1 MTRSSLAE
9 QSGPQA
15 GLLAGVARIDITPPM
30 PSDCVG
36 FVRRAAPATGVLA
49 PLTAPALVLEDAD
62 QRRAVIVA
70 LDLIGISSAQA
81 DRMRHLIATAV
92 DASPDAVFLNCS
104 HTHAGPHAT
113 EGSLRKLGGSMR
125 EIFDKER
132 LYIESLPYEISGAAT
147 VAAREL
153 VLVRLGAGSTAVPGI
168 SVNRRE
174 RTSDGRTIL
183 GWNPEGALDD
193 ELIVL
198 KLATEDGQTVAVVT
212 NFACHP
218 VVLGGENPNVGPDF
232 PGALRSLV
240 ERNLG
245 GMCLYLAGAAGNVL
259 PLEGFYEEAG
269 PEIAFGEK
277 LGYAALHVA
286 SQISPYATHI
296 ERVAYGSVTPISLY
310 RTVFDADQPP
320 QPISWGSVEAELPL
334 KPLPTLNDVEA
345 LLDQYRANLQRA
357 VDAGRPQS
365 ELNPLDYHVQW
376 AERSVDRLKSG
387 EEIETSVT
395 AYVQAIRI
403 GDVAIV
409 GLPGEPFNEI
419 GRAVKDA
426 STAPFTLFAGYSNGY
441 IGYFPTAAEFPF
453 GGYEPGYSHHN
464 TELLEQVA
472 PESEEI
478 LVRSSLEAIALASG
492 SVPAKNQASRH

>member
-1 MTRSSLAE
+1 MTLSSPPERSRRRE
-9 QSGPQA
+9 

-36 FVRRAAPATGVLA
+36 FVRRAAPAIGVLA
-49 PLTAPALVLEDAD
+49 PLTATALVLEDAE

-70 LDLIGISSAQA
+70 LDLIGISCAQA
-81 DRMRHLIATAV
+81 DQMRHMVGAAV
-92 DASPDAVFLNCS
+92 GASPDAVFLNCS

-113 EGSLRKLGGSMR
+113 PGSLRKLGGSMR

-132 LYIESLPYEISGAAT
+132 LYIESLPYQISGVAT
-147 VAAREL
+147 MAAREL
-153 VLVRLGAGSTAVPGI
+153 VAVRLGAGSTAVPGI

-174 RTSDGRTIL
+174 RTNDGRTIL

-198 KLATEDGQTVAVVT
+198 KLATEEGRTVAVVT

-232 PGALRSLV
+232 PGALRALV

-245 GMCLYLAGAAGNVL
+245 GMCLY
-259 PLEGFYEEAG
+259 
-269 PEIAFGEK
+269 
-277 LGYAALHVA
+277 ALHVA
-286 SQISPYATHI
+286 SQVSPYATHVQ
-296 ERVAYGSVTPISLY
+296 RVAYGSVTPISLY
-310 RTVFDADQPP
+310 RTVLDADQPP

-334 KPLPTLNDVEA
+334 KPLPTLDDVEA
-345 LLDQYRANLQRA
+345 LLNEYRATLQGA
-357 VDAGRPQS
+357 IDAGRPQS

-376 AERSVDRLKSG
+376 AERSVERLKSG

-426 STAPFTLFAGYSNGY
+426 SAAPFTLFAGYSNGY
-441 IGYFPTAAEFPF
+441 IGYFPTAAEYPF

-472 PESEEI
+472 PESEDI
-478 LVRSSLEAIALASG
+478 LVRSSLEAIALAS
-492 SVPAKNQASRH
+492 AKHL

>member
-1 MTRSSLAE
+1 MTLSSPPERSRSRE
-9 QSGPQA
+9 

-49 PLTAPALVLEDAD
+49 PLTATALVLEDAE

-70 LDLIGISSAQA
+70 LDLIGISCAQA
-81 DRMRHLIATAV
+81 DQMRHMVGAAV
-92 DASPDAVFLNCS
+92 GASPDAVFLNCS

-113 EGSLRKLGGSMR
+113 AGSLRKLGGSMR
-125 EIFDKER
+125 EIFDRER
-132 LYIESLPYEISGAAT
+132 LYIESLPYQISGVAT
-147 VAAREL
+147 VAAGQL
-153 VLVRLGAGSTAVPGI
+153 VPVRLGAGSTAVPGI

-174 RTSDGRTIL
+174 RTNDGRTIL

-198 KLATEDGQTVAVVT
+198 KLATEDGRTVAVVT

-245 GMCLYLAGAAGNVL
+245 GLCLYLAGAAGNVL

-286 SQISPYATHI
+286 SQVSPYATHVQ
-296 ERVAYGSVTPISLY
+296 RVAYGSVTPISLY
-310 RTVFDADQPP
+310 RTVLDAHQPP

-345 LLDQYRANLQRA
+345 LLDGYRATLQARDRRRSPPIRA
-357 VDAGRPQS
+357 EPA
-365 ELNPLDYHVQW
+365 
-376 AERSVDRLKSG
+376 RL
-387 EEIETSVT
+387 
-395 AYVQAIRI
+395 
-403 GDVAIV
+403 
-409 GLPGEPFNEI
+409 P
-419 GRAVKDA
+419 RAMGG
-426 STAPFTLFAGYSNGY
+426 TLS
-441 IGYFPTAAEFPF
+441 
-453 GGYEPGYSHHN
+453 
-464 TELLEQVA
+464 
-472 PESEEI
+472 
-478 LVRSSLEAIALASG
+478 
-492 SVPAKNQASRH
+492 